1 MTTQST
7 AVKKPAAKKPAAKKP
22 VAKKPIAS
30 VKVPSSMATKAAPA
44 KKAAAKPPVKKPA
57 VKKTTPAKVKG
68 PAPFSILSEEIEKLA
83 KTIID
88 VEGRSE
94 TLGGRI
100 TKAQKA
106 ALAKEAKRLGVKPA
120 QLSAA
125 IVIAYL
131 ARLG

>member
-30 VKVPSSMATKAAPA
+30 VKAPSSTATKAAPA
-44 KKAAAKPPVKKPA
+44 KKPA

-88 VEGRSE
+88 VEGRTE

-106 ALAKEAKRLGVKPA
+106 VLAKEAKRLGVKPA

>member
-1 MTTQST
+1 MTIQST
-7 AVKKPAAKKPAAKKP
+7 AVKKPAAKKPVAKKPVAKKPVASIKVPEAVAVVAKPVKKAPAVKPAAKKP
-22 VAKKPIAS
+22 VAKK
-30 VKVPSSMATKAAPA
+30 
-44 KKAAAKPPVKKPA
+44 
-57 VKKTTPAKVKG
+57 TPAKVKG
-68 PAPFSILSEEIEKLA
+68 PAPFGILSDEIEKLA
-83 KTIID
+83 KSI
-88 VEGRSE
+88 VEAQGRTE

-131 ARLG
+131 AKLG